1 MQIHSL
7 CQGFLRSIAMT
18 LAAGMLTLNCV
29 AQQSNGGLPDVIGI
43 RPGMAIGDA
52 YKVLKAHDPKGAIK
66 FGQRRIAAVSD
77 KPITHAFLYSPTSS
91 TDDME
96 VILADITFPPSQ
108 QVVWRVTRLIRFP
121 EEKEVPKAT
130 LLAALRQKYGPE
142 IPASNPQFAYWVF
155 DEQGHPANRNAGIN
169 LADCAQYVELPSNV
183 ASTLS
188 LFTDGRLSSESVP
201 GGVAL
206 YPSNVVANRDAC
218 QAYVFVVAYLV
229 PGVFHRDL
237 VGSVTV
243 AITDLGAGIRAG
255 KATQSVMNNAVAAQ
269 QQKELK
275 KAQQQ
280 AAPTF

>member
-1 MQIHSL
+1 MQVHSL
-7 CQGFLRSIAMT
+7 RDGILRVMT
-18 LAAGMLTLNCV
+18 AAFVLGVMTLNCA
-29 AQQSNGGLPDVIGI
+29 AQQSNVMPDVIGI

-52 YKVLKAHDPKGAIK
+52 YKVLKAHDAKGAIK
-66 FGQRRIAAVSD
+66 FGQRRIPAVSD

-91 TDDME
+91 TEDME

-121 EEKEVPKAT
+121 EGKEIPLGT

-155 DEQGHPANRNAGIN
+155 DPQGHPANRNAGVN
-169 LADCAQYVELPSNV
+169 LADCAQYVELPSNIL
-183 ASTLS
+183 TYMS
-188 LFTDGRLSSESVP
+188 LFTDGRPSSESVP

-206 YPSNVVANRDAC
+206 SPSSVVANRDAC
-218 QAYVFVVAYLV
+218 QAYVFVVAYLS
-229 PGVFHRDL
+229 PGGLHREL
-237 VGSVTV
+237 VGSIVV

-255 KATQSVMNNAVAAQ
+255 RATQSVMNNAAAAQ